1 MSSIEINGQQIPWSA
16 IGRIRKLCGGD
27 WDTTIDAFWKA
38 RGADGQNGVL
48 RYVQRGFVPDKAGK
62 RYSLMPSKE
71 RENGEMEKV
80 REWWK
85 GLYTPSTKRETMS
98 MAQVMRNIM
107 GAA

>member
-1 MSSIEINGQQIPWSA
+1 MTGIEINGQKIPWSA

-38 RGADGQNGVL
+38 READGKNGIL
-48 RYVQRGFVPDKAGK
+48 RYVQAGFVPDANGK
-62 RYSLMPSKE
+62 RYSLMPSRE

-85 GLYTPSTKRETMS
+85 GLYTPSKRVEAMS
-98 MAQVMRNIM
+98 MGQVMRHIM

>member
-1 MSSIEINGQQIPWSA
+1 MNGIEINGQNIPWSA

-38 RGADGQNGVL
+38 REAKGKNGIL
-48 RYVQRGFVPDKAGK
+48 RYVQRGFVPDDKGN

-71 RENGEMEKV
+71 RENGEMEIV
-80 REWWK
+80 RKWWK
-85 GLYTPSTKRETMS
+85 GLYTPSPKRETMS
-98 MAQVMRNIM
+98 MSQVMRQIM